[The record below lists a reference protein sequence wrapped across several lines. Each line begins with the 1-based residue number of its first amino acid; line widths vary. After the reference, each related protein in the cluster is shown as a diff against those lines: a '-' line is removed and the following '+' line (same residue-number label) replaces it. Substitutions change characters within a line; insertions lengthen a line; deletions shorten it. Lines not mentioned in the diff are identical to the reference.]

1 MLKKKKEFWWLI
13 ADFEIKEGLKHVKQL
28 KNILTKHANM
38 AYINWEQDHY
48 KIKHILT
55 KIHAMNNSTCQLKEK
70 NHKNENTYLHEHT
83 HQWKNILEIKEIF
96 TSLRSKIIYLQK
108 RNS

>member
-1 MLKKKKEFWWLI
+1 
-13 ADFEIKEGLKHVKQL
+13 
-28 KNILTKHANM
+28 
-38 AYINWEQDHY
+38 
-48 KIKHILT
+48 
-55 KIHAMNNSTCQLKEK
+55 MNNSTCQLKEK